1 LLIARFFGKADKD
14 ARWSEKR
21 INGLERLFVSA
32 LPNCGFVSDSLSVL
46 SALTILGV
54 GHAVSAKRGR

>member
-1 LLIARFFGKADKD
+1 VRFRIA
-14 ARWSEKR
+14 
-21 INGLERLFVSA
+21 
-32 LPNCGFVSDSLSVL
+32 FVSDSLSVL